1 MRTNRGF
8 SLTVSSALTI
18 SVALGQQFVV
28 FNNVGP
34 NDVGGFPP
42 SVSFSSS
49 GPTSGV
55 FTNAEWALTDTSTL
69 GTGNGWIWRRDVAA
83 FGSGD
88 PFGRLVLRFSGD
100 GGTAAGS
107 YWRLP
112 SNRFGGLTGNNP
124 GGVATFTTW
133 VGSGHFFRTE
143 QLSNKPAFG
152 GDLTTRTRAQA
163 NNAAAVSLSASP
175 SVNILGIPDDDTVNP
190 GIQVNKFFNPTI
202 TINWNVVGAQVFRG
216 QVAGGAY
223 FGAINSPFRD
233 DAYLLADFK
242 INAATVQSGS
252 SGLTTFAVNEGAAT
266 KGIGAVGNNYTLDL
280 SPYNIGDIVTVR
292 VDYVIRWDGY
302 HDIYAGTVNLSSGFQ
317 EIQFE
322 VVPEPASLLAL
333 GTGLVGLLRLRRRTR

>member
-1 MRTNRGF
+1 MPMNRWF
-8 SLTVSSALTI
+8 SLTVGIALTI
-18 SVALGQQFVV
+18 SVALGQQFLV
-28 FNNVGP
+28 FNNAGP
-34 NDVGGFPP
+34 SNVD
-42 SVSFSSS
+42 FSLSQTNS

-55 FTNAEWALTDTSTL
+55 FTNAEWVLTDTSL
-69 GTGNGWIWRRDVAA
+69 GGTGNGWTWRRDVAA
-83 FGSGD
+83 FSSGD

-112 SNRFGGLTGNNP
+112 SNRFGGVTGNNP
-124 GGVATFTTW
+124 SGVATFTTW

-175 SVNILGIPDDDTVNP
+175 SVGITGIPDDDIAP
-190 GIQVNKFFNPTI
+190 GIQVNKNFNPTI

-242 INAATVQSGS
+242 INAATVQSGN
-252 SGLTTFAVNEGAAT
+252 SGLTTFAVNESAAT
-266 KGIGAVGNNYTLDL
+266 KGIGAVANSYTLDL

-302 HDIYAGTVNLSSGFQ
+302 HDNYAGTVNLSSGFQ

>member
-1 MRTNRGF
+1 MRTNRWLG
-8 SLTVSSALTI
+8 LTVGGALTI
-18 SVALGQQFVV
+18 SMTFGQQFLV
-28 FNNVGP
+28 FNNSGP
-34 NDVGGFPP
+34 NNVDF
-42 SVSFSSS
+42 SLSQSSS

-55 FTNAEWALTDTSTL
+55 FTNAEWVLTDTSFS
-69 GTGNGWIWRRDVAA
+69 GTGNGYTWRRDVSA
-83 FGSGD
+83 FSSGD

-112 SNRFGGLTGNNP
+112 SNRSGGVTGNNP

-163 NNAAAVSLSASP
+163 NNAAGLSVSVAPTTSIA
-175 SVNILGIPDDDTVNP
+175 GIPDDDLITP
-190 GIQVNKFFNPTI
+190 GLQVNKFSNPTI
-202 TINWNVVGAQVFRG
+202 TINWNVLGAQVFRG

-233 DAYLLADFK
+233 DAYLVADFK
-242 INAATVQSGS
+242 INTNSVQSGS
-252 SGLTTFAVNEGAAT
+252 SGLTTFSVNEGPAT
-266 KGIGAVGNNYTLDL
+266 KTVGAVGNSYLLDL

-292 VDYVIRWDGY
+292 VDYSLRWDGY
-302 HDIYAGTVNLSSGFQ
+302 HDSYAGTATLSSGFQ
-317 EIQFE
+317 EVQFE
-322 VVPEPASLLAL
+322 VVPEPASMVAL
-333 GTGLVGLLRLRRRTR
+333 GTGLIGLLSLRRRKR

>member
-1 MRTNRGF
+1 MPMNRWF
-8 SLTVSSALTI
+8 SLTVGSALTI
-18 SVALGQQFVV
+18 SVALGQQFLV
-28 FNNVGP
+28 FNNAGP
-34 NDVGGFPP
+34 SNVD
-42 SVSFSSS
+42 FSLSQTSS

-55 FTNAEWALTDTSTL
+55 FTNAEWVLTDTSL
-69 GTGNGWIWRRDVAA
+69 GGTGNGWTWRRDVTA
-83 FGSGD
+83 FSSGD

-112 SNRFGGLTGNNP
+112 SNRFGGVTGNNP

-175 SVNILGIPDDDTVNP
+175 SANILGIPDDDIAP
-190 GIQVNKFFNPTI
+190 GIQVNKNFNPTI
-202 TINWNVVGAQVFRG
+202 TISWNVVGAQVFRG

-242 INAATVQSGS
+242 INAATVQSGN

-266 KGIGAVGNNYTLDL
+266 KGIGAVANSYTLDL
-280 SPYNIGDIVTVR
+280 SSYNIGDIVTVR

-302 HDIYAGTVNLSSGFQ
+302 HDNYAGTVNLSSGFQ

>member
-1 MRTNRGF
+1 MRTNRWF

-18 SVALGQQFVV
+18 SVALGQQFLV
-28 FNNVGP
+28 FNNAGP
-34 NDVGGFPP
+34 SNVD
-42 SVSFSSS
+42 FSLSQTSS

-83 FGSGD
+83 FSSGD

-152 GDLTTRTRAQA
+152 SDLTTRTRAQA
-163 NNAAAVSLSASP
+163 NDAAAVNLSASP
-175 SVNILGIPDDDTVNP
+175 SVGITGIPDDDIAP
-190 GIQVNKFFNPTI
+190 GIQVNKNFNPTI

>member
-1 MRTNRGF
+1 MRTNRWF

-18 SVALGQQFVV
+18 SVALGQQFLV
-28 FNNVGP
+28 FNNNGP
-34 NDVGGFPP
+34 SNVD
-42 SVSFSSS
+42 FSLSQTNS

-55 FTNAEWALTDTSTL
+55 FTNAEWRLTDTSTA
-69 GTGNGWIWRRDVAA
+69 GTGNGWTWRRDVSP
-83 FGSGD
+83 FSSGD

-100 GGTAAGS
+100 GRTDAGS

-112 SNRFGGLTGNNP
+112 SNRSGGVTGNNP
-124 GGVATFTTW
+124 SGVATFTTW

-143 QLSNKPAFG
+143 QRSNKPAFG

-175 SVNILGIPDDDTVNP
+175 SVNITGIPDDDTVNP

-202 TINWNVVGAQVFRG
+202 IINWNVVGAQVFRG

-242 INAATVQSGS
+242 INAATVQSGN

-266 KGIGAVGNNYTLDL
+266 KGIGAVGNSYTLDL

-302 HDIYAGTVNLSSGFQ
+302 HDSYAGTANLGSGFQ
-317 EIQFE
+317 EIQFV